1 MDDDD
6 NDVIATSYD
15 DVITPRVQTSSNYD
29 DIADHSP
36 VVNNFSNH
44 SNSINIVCRI
54 LYYSN

>member
-6 NDVIATSYD
+6 NDIIATSYD

-36 VVNNFSNH
+36 VVNKFSNN
-44 SNSINIVCRI
+44 SKSINIVCRI
-54 LYYSN
+54 LYY